1 MANPIKIQSTV
12 KDITQFG
19 DGVYSVTLLPSK
31 RLPKFK
37 AGQFLHLTVDPYD
50 PQGGW
55 WPESRVFSIASH
67 SSDENV
73 VIVYSVKGKY
83 TTKMRDELTVG
94 KEVWLKFPYGDFTV
108 QSSLAENC
116 DAILVAGGT
125 GVSPYMPFIKK
136 ELQNFGN
143 QKVKCI
149 YGVRKPEHILF
160 RDTFETALTEMT
172 NFSLDLF
179 IEQACNNNCLK
190 GANQFN
196 GIISLEHIFS
206 SSKSLTNPVFF
217 LSGPPMMIKSFKAG
231 LIAKGISVECIKID
245 EWE

>member
-12 KDITQFG
+12 KGITQYG

-83 TTKMRDELTVG
+83 TTKMRDELSIG

-108 QSSLAENC
+108 QSSLAENS

-136 ELQNFGN
+136 ELQNFSN

-160 RDTFETALTEMT
+160 SDTFEAALTEMAH
-172 NFSLDLF
+172 FSLDLF
-179 IEQACNNNCLK
+179 IEQSCDDICIK
-190 GANQFN
+190 GARQFT
-196 GIISLEHIFS
+196 GIISLDHILS
-206 SSKSLTNPVFF
+206 SSKSLTNTVFF
-217 LSGPPMMIKSFKAG
+217 LSGPPMMIKTFKAG
-231 LIAKGISVECIKID
+231 LIEKGISAERIKID

>member
-1 MANPIKIQSTV
+1 MANPIKIQSVV
-12 KDITQFG
+12 KDITQYG

-83 TTKMRDELTVG
+83 TKKMRDELSVG
-94 KEVWLKFPYGDFTV
+94 KDVWLKLPYGDFTV

-125 GVSPYMPFIKK
+125 GVSPYMPFVKK
-136 ELQNFGN
+136 ELQNFTN
-143 QKVKCI
+143 NKVKCI
-149 YGVRKPEHILF
+149 YGVRKTEHILF
-160 RDTFETALTEMT
+160 QDTFEKALTEIT

-179 IEQACNNNCLK
+179 IEQACNNICIK
-190 GANQFN
+190 GANQFT
-196 GIISLEHIFS
+196 GIISIEHIIS
-206 SSKSLTNPVFF
+206 SSKLLSNPVFF
-217 LSGPPMMIKSFKAG
+217 LSGPPMMIKAFKSG
-231 LIAKGISVECIKID
+231 LIAKGISVDCIKID

>member
-12 KDITQFG
+12 QDITQYG
-19 DGVYSVTLLPSK
+19 DGVYRVTLLSSK

-37 AGQFLHLTVDPYD
+37 AGQFLHLAVDPYD

-83 TTKMRDELTVG
+83 TTKMRDVLSVG
-94 KEVWLKFPYGDFTV
+94 KEVWLKLPYGDFTV
-108 QSSLAENC
+108 QSSLTENN
-116 DAILVAGGT
+116 DVILVAGGT
-125 GVSPYMPFIKK
+125 GVSPYMPFIRK
-136 ELQNFGN
+136 ELQNFN
-143 QKVKCI
+143 TQRIKCI

-160 RDTFETALTEMT
+160 RESFEIALTDIS

-179 IEQACNNNCLK
+179 IEQSCNDIYIK
-190 GANQFN
+190 GANQFT
-196 GIISLEHIFS
+196 GIISLDHILS
-206 SSKSLTNPVFF
+206 SSKLLSNPVFF
-217 LSGPPMMIKSFKAG
+217 LSGPPIMIKSFKSG
-231 LIAKGISVECIKID
+231 LFEKGISVECIKID

>member
-12 KDITQFG
+12 QDITQYG

-67 SSDENV
+67 SSDGNV

-83 TTKMRDELTVG
+83 TTKMRDELSVG

-108 QSSLAENC
+108 QSSLAENS
-116 DAILVAGGT
+116 DVVLVAGGT

-143 QKVKCI
+143 NRIKCI

-160 RDTFETALTEMT
+160 RETFETTLTEMT
-172 NFSLDLF
+172 NFTLDLF
-179 IEQACNNNCLK
+179 IEQFCDGICIN
-190 GANQFN
+190 GANQFT
-196 GIISLEHIFS
+196 GIISLDHILAA
-206 SSKSLTNPVFF
+206 SKPLSNPVFF
-217 LSGPPMMIKSFKAG
+217 LSGPPMMIKTFKTG
-231 LIAKGISVECIKID
+231 LIENSVSAECIKVD